1 MVKSDFKRF
10 SYLLNFQIIRDLK
23 ITLGI
28 AIGLMMLNIIWFI
41 YNLNWYLEGFLKK
54 IENSTEILH
63 GGLNKFS
70 SFNISHNRMAIFF
83 ILILLICFCLYCCY
97 LWFGEFWGE
106 NKSAYTLLNLPISQK
121 LIVLYKVLAAIF
133 FYMSLVFFQMVAV
146 IIEYFI
152 FNVKFPK
159 EFLKHETIKELIICS
174 KINFGYIIPDNYLN
188 IIWLIVSILA
198 LILVA
203 FLFSLLIRSFGI
215 KGGILGAIIGCSLI
229 FIYYVLP
236 SIIKLY
242 SVERF
247 FWMIGTSMVYI
258 IIGWFGS
265 NYLLKNKVH
274 V

>member
-10 SYLLNFQIIRDLK
+10 SYLLNSQIIRDLK

-41 YNLNWYLEGFLKK
+41 YNLNGYLDGFLKK
-54 IENSTEILH
+54 IENSTEILN
-63 GGLNKFS
+63 GGVNTFS

-83 ILILLICFCLYCCY
+83 TLILLICFCLYCCY
-97 LWFGEFWGE
+97 LWFREFWGE

-121 LIVLYKVLAAIF
+121 LIVLYKVLAAMF
-133 FYMSLVFFQMVAV
+133 FYISLVFFQIVAV

-159 EFLKHETIKELIICS
+159 EFLKHESIKELIIYS
-174 KINFGYIIPDNYLN
+174 KINFRYIIPDDYLN
-188 IIWLIVSILA
+188 IIWLIVSIVA

-203 FLFSLLIRSFGI
+203 FLFSLLTKSFGI

-236 SIIKLY
+236 SIIRLY

-247 FWMIGTSMVYI
+247 FWMIGTSIVYI